1 MKSEKRQSNS
11 KYPYLGIY
19 NGYVVMFT
27 KPKSG
32 FYVYI
37 PENAQLEEDKEPVS
51 LGYYT
56 EVLAEESFSR
66 FNGFVTLSN

>member
-1 MKSEKRQSNS
+1 MRSEKHQSTS

-27 KPKSG
+27 KPHSG
-32 FYVYI
+32 FYVHI
-37 PENAQLEEDKEPVS
+37 PEDAQSKEDEDPVS

-56 EVLAEESFSR
+56 EELAEESFSR
-66 FNGFVTLSN
+66 FNGFITLSN